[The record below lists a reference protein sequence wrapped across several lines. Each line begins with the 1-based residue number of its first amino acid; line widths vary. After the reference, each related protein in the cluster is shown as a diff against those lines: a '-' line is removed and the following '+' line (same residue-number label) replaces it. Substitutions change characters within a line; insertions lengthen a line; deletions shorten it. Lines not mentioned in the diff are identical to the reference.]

1 MRPRPIP
8 SRRGEDAAPQ
18 DEVRVRES
26 NPEKSYVTQR
36 PGWSSFA
43 TSVST
48 LTVGSQATAI
58 LRSGLRST
66 GLVATG
72 AGAAGA
78 RFRASLGR
86 GRRTSTEVSDRP
98 SSLSRMVCVD
108 PDEAGIL

>member
-36 PGWSSFA
+36 PGCSNFA

-58 LRSGLRST
+58 LRSGLRSA
-66 GLVATG
+66 GLVAG
-72 AGAAGA
+72 GG
-78 RFRASLGR
+78 RLRASFATGT
-86 GRRTSTEVSDRP
+86 RTTIEVSTR
-98 SSLSRMVCVD
+98 LSTFIEIVR
-108 PDEAGIL
+108 E